1 MEEREE
7 KNPIKNIF
15 EQDMLLL
22 LVSSGEIF
30 PLLKE
35 MGLGVEEGITIFTE
49 TYIEKEYFLS
59 ELKKLGVITYR
70 SISRQSITEKYRN
83 YRINLYVEKRYDS
96 EEEIYNF
103 LNTDECL
110 PVVLTSGKL
119 PEYAQGKNLLIFN
132 GETAT
137 EMISEELLK
146 QIGKFRLYVH
156 KHPAIVLRELRL
168 LKKSESF
175 RENTV
180 KDGSMQ
186 KMFKATGEVWR
197 TFFIEEHDE
206 KESNMVRKRLWQTV
220 DAFTELAEE
229 YTSAENVA
237 DLVGKMLLKYVKEHD
252 DIEICDLTN
261 IDLRMTE
268 KIQKKKAILQD
279 REFYYISE
287 ELLRSAC
294 QPLLGVIS
302 FLTIKKELHSAGYLI
317 KNEGTAENYTIK
329 LLITNSC
336 GFVYRPRFV
345 KLRKEVVESV
355 RSLGFSE
362 NNKEGDR
369 LCISEIFRV
378 ENV

>member
-7 KNPIKNIF
+7 KNSMTNNC

-35 MGLGVEEGITIFTE
+35 MGLGVEDGITIFTE
-49 TYIEKEYFLS
+49 TSIEKEYFLS

-70 SISRQSITEKYRN
+70 SISRQNITEKYRN
-83 YRINLYVEKRYDS
+83 YRINLYMEKRYDS

-103 LNTDECL
+103 LNSDECL
-110 PVVLTSGKL
+110 TVVLTSGKL

-180 KDGSMQ
+180 NDGSMQ
-186 KMFKATGEVWR
+186 KMFKATGEIWR

-220 DAFTELAEE
+220 DTFTELAEG
-229 YTSAENVA
+229 YASVENVA
-237 DLVGKMLLKYVKEHD
+237 DLVGKMLITYVKDHD
-252 DIEICDLTN
+252 EIEICDSTD
-261 IDLRMTE
+261 IDLRITE
-268 KIQKKKAILQD
+268 KIKKKKAILQD
-279 REFYYISE
+279 LEFYYISE
-287 ELLRSAC
+287 ELLKSAC

-336 GFVYRPRFV
+336 GFVYRPRFI

-355 RSLGFSE
+355 RSLGFLG

-369 LCISEIFRV
+369 LCISEIFKEETV
-378 ENV
+378 